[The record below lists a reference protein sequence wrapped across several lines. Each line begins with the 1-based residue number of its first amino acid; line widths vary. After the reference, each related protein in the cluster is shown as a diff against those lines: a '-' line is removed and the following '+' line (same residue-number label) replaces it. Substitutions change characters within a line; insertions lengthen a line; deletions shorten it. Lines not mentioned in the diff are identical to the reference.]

1 MATLRI
7 SPSPLTVR
15 RGEQGKLTLTALDA
29 AGKVVDV
36 GAITWTSSDTR
47 IATLNGN
54 GNVRGV
60 AVGTATI
67 TATVAGRSATVT
79 VQVVAN

>member
-1 MATLRI
+1 M
-7 SPSPLTVR
+7 
-15 RGEQGKLTLTALDA
+15 TLTARDA
-29 AGKVVDV
+29 SGAVLDV
-36 GAITWTSSDTR
+36 GSITWTTSDAR

-67 TATVAGRSATVT
+67 TATVAGRSATATVRVT
-79 VQVVAN
+79 AN